1 MIPRFERTPKRS
13 TAAVAAVALSASLGS
28 AIAAAQGPAFG
39 HPLITPADANWA
51 REALEAWHEAAIGP
65 LRERLPAELHFIARA
80 CALTEDQRRE
90 LHQAGDEIV
99 RREDARLALALKNA
113 AFDGLPERG
122 AEDIALAPS
131 SDLIVP
137 GNALRTELDRA
148 VQQLFP
154 TQVAN
159 TLAAERSRL
168 EGRLRQAT
176 LDALMAALDES
187 MLLSASQ
194 RAEMREAVEVR
205 GAGGGWLPPTT
216 WERFVWPERGRRH
229 STMARCALALLHVSR
244 MELMPI
250 LRPDQ
255 MTVANDARA
264 YARHRELP
272 SSDRQA
278 RVGLS
283 LEAVAAACELTDE
296 QLAKLRLAA
305 KLDITDRVA
314 EAFKFPRPAGGG
326 RFAAHDPDVVN
337 GLLPAGIDPDDFP
350 CYVKAVRHVLSPAQ
364 ASALEAARNER
375 CQLHRQADLETVVHI
390 FARRLLLTD
399 DQCER
404 LARRLESELADV
416 PACPHSRSELIIRLA
431 RIPEEAWLEIVD
443 EFQRPSA
450 GLLLAELRKVAEKC
464 AAERTAGTD
473 RGSHV
478 K

>member
-1 MIPRFERTPKRS
+1 MPRFERTPKRS

-28 AIAAAQGPAFG
+28 AIVAAQGPAFG
-39 HPLITPADANWA
+39 HPLISPADANWA

-80 CALTEDQRRE
+80 CPLTEDQRRE

-99 RREDARLALALKNA
+99 QREDARLALALKDA
-113 AFDGLPERG
+113 PFAGLPERG

-131 SDLIVP
+131 TDLIVP
-137 GNALRTELDRA
+137 GNTLRNELDRA
-148 VQQLFP
+148 VRRLFP
-154 TQVAN
+154 SQVAEA
-159 TLAAERSRL
+159 LGSQRSRL
-168 EGRLRQAT
+168 EERLRQAT

-244 MELMPI
+244 IELMPI
-250 LRPDQ
+250 LRSEQ

-272 SSDRQA
+272 SSDREA
-278 RVGLS
+278 RAGLS
-283 LEAVAAACELTDE
+283 LESVAAACELTDE

-305 KLDITDRVA
+305 KLDIADRVA
-314 EAFKFPRPAGGG
+314 EAFKFPRPSRGDRYAD
-326 RFAAHDPDVVN
+326 HDPDVVD
-337 GLLPAGIDPDDFP
+337 GLLPAGIDAGDFP
-350 CYVKAVRHVLSPAQ
+350 CYIKGVRHVLSPAQ
-364 ASALEAARNER
+364 ASALEAAKHER
-375 CQLHRQADLETVVHI
+375 CQLHRQADLETVVLI

-404 LARRLESELADV
+404 LAQRLESELADV
-416 PACPHSRSELIIRLA
+416 PACPHSRSEMMMRLA
-431 RIPEEAWLEIVD
+431 RIPDEAWFEIVD

-464 AAERTAGTD
+464 AAERTARTD
-473 RGSHV
+473 RRSRL